1 MTNPNTMTACLAVAA
16 ALALLPAACG
26 ALELPLLRGDW
37 AQYASTDLGAQASDR
52 LIPDQYIVVF
62 KGYEDLVQGAGLVQ
76 TSVLAS
82 GKAGSVL
89 GQFNSLFQGLTVA
102 CSSATLDRLAA
113 LPGVLA
119 IVPDSII
126 TLDETQDVSQV
137 PEDPTGGSAP
147 AVPGLRGSAGRALTT
162 QTSPAWGLDRIDQ
175 VSLPLDSK
183 YNYASNGNGVKVY
196 VVDTGIRLSHSQF
209 GGRAMT
215 GKDFVTP
222 GGTAADCNG
231 HGTHVAGTIGGSTYG
246 VAKGTT
252 LVAVRVLD
260 CGGSGSVSNVVAGLN
275 WAAADASV
283 PNKRKVIN
291 MSLGGGI
298 NAALDAAVASAVAS
312 GVTVV
317 VAAGNSNTNACNQSP
332 ARAPA
337 AITVAASDSADTRA
351 SFSNYGSCVD
361 LFAPGVGTTS
371 AWYTSDTATNTIS
384 GTSMA
389 SPHVAGAA
397 ALVIKKYD
405 YSLSPASVLFFL
417 QLDAAV
423 GKISSTSGSPNLLL
437 QVNGCRTSCDCDDGN
452 FCTVDTCNASTKKC
466 SYSSNFAC
474 LTTVPLT
481 PVAQLP

>member
-1 MTNPNTMTACLAVAA
+1 
-16 ALALLPAACG
+16 
-26 ALELPLLRGDW
+26 
-37 AQYASTDLGAQASDR
+37 
-52 LIPDQYIVVF
+52 
-62 KGYEDLVQGAGLVQ
+62 
-76 TSVLAS
+76 
-82 GKAGSVL
+82 
-89 GQFNSLFQGLTVA
+89 
-102 CSSATLDRLAA
+102 
-113 LPGVLA
+113 
-119 IVPDSII
+119 
-126 TLDETQDVSQV
+126 
-137 PEDPTGGSAP
+137 
-147 AVPGLRGSAGRALTT
+147 
-162 QTSPAWGLDRIDQ
+162 LDRIDQ

-283 PNKRKVIN
+283 PVSGGHGGGGEQGVCVSARICGVSCVCAKAVCVVRSLLARGGTCGVYVCVWRGGWCGCGPWQNKRKVIN

-337 AITVAASDSADTRA
+337 GALRGRV
-351 SFSNYGSCVD
+351 CVWD
-361 LFAPGVGTTS
+361 L
-371 AWYTSDTATNTIS
+371 
-384 GTSMA
+384 
-389 SPHVAGAA
+389 
-397 ALVIKKYD
+397 
-405 YSLSPASVLFFL
+405 
-417 QLDAAV
+417 
-423 GKISSTSGSPNLLL
+423 
-437 QVNGCRTSCDCDDGN
+437 
-452 FCTVDTCNASTKKC
+452 
-466 SYSSNFAC
+466 
-474 LTTVPLT
+474 
-481 PVAQLP
+481 

>member
-1 MTNPNTMTACLAVAA
+1 MTGMWCD
-16 ALALLPAACG
+16 G
-26 ALELPLLRGDW
+26 W
-37 AQYASTDLGAQASDR
+37 
-52 LIPDQYIVVF
+52 
-62 KGYEDLVQGAGLVQ
+62 
-76 TSVLAS
+76 
-82 GKAGSVL
+82 
-89 GQFNSLFQGLTVA
+89 
-102 CSSATLDRLAA
+102 
-113 LPGVLA
+113 
-119 IVPDSII
+119 
-126 TLDETQDVSQV
+126 QV

-162 QTSPAWGLDRIDQ
+162 QTSPVWGLDRIDQ

-283 PNKRKVIN
+283 PV
-291 MSLGGGI
+291 SGGQGGGGGTGGMCFCEDLWCI
-298 NAALDAAVASAVAS
+298 VCVLKLCVWFARCWHAEERVVCMCVWRGGWCVVAVRTEQEEGDQHVSGWRHQRGSGCCCGQCRGQRRDGGCGCGQQQHQCLQPEPSPGTSRCVARACVCLGLVKALERVWYIVCWFVDVAVADVAGDCLAV
-312 GVTVV
+312 VRDVWV
-317 VAAGNSNTNACNQSP
+317 SP
-332 ARAPA
+332 

-397 ALVIKKYD
+397 ALVIKVCE
-405 YSLSPASVLFFL
+405 LC
-417 QLDAAV
+417 AAV
-423 GKISSTSGSPNLLL
+423 RKKGRLWASLLL
-437 QVNGCRTSCDCDDGN
+437 TMTCGAALFDLRCVWLWLWLLCMCVCVCGCRSM
-452 FCTVDTCNASTKKC
+452 
-466 SYSSNFAC
+466 
-474 LTTVPLT
+474 TTVCRQRRCCSSCSWMPRWARSAAHLGPPT
-481 PVAQLP
+481 CCCR